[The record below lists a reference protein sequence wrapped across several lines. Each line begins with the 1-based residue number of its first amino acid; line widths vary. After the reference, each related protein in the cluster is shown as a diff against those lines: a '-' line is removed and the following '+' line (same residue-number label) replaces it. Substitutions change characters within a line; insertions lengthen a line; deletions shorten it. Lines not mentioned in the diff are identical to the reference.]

1 MKKCS
6 CCGSYAVNPGRSGR
20 DESSDLDLCD
30 VCYWRKRA
38 DNTGE
43 GQEIT
48 FGEALRFLKLGKRVA
63 RAGWNGA
70 NQFVY
75 LVPKNSCPV
84 QTEAVKAYF
93 ADVSQ
98 VTLRAHLMLKTAQG
112 DIATWA
118 PSCSD
123 VLAEDW
129 LVVDYAQ
136 PAGVR

>member
-38 DNTGE
+38 DNTGK

-48 FGEALRFLKLGKRVA
+48 FGEALRFLKLGKRVT
-63 RAGWNGA
+63 RAGWNGKDMWLK
-70 NQFVY
+70 
-75 LVPKNSCPV
+75 LVP
-84 QTEAVKAYF
+84 
-93 ADVSQ
+93 ADLADRVAFQ
-98 VTLRAHLMLKTAQG
+98 YAALNALPWIGMKTADDKFVPWLASQ
-112 DIATWA
+112 T
-118 PSCSD
+118 D

-129 LVVDYAQ
+129 LVIDYAQ
-136 PAGVR
+136 PADE